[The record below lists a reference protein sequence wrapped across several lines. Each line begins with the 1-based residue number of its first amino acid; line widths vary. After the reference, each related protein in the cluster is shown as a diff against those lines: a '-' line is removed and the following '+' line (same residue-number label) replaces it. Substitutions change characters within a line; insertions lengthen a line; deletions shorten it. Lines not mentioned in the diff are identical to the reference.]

1 LRRIL
6 RLISLMELSL
16 WHPIMKQTDLIW
28 NAQVKMT
35 QKRGGHLCAPLPKGK
50 IGECGYLDEMTKED
64 LEERL
69 DEYRRLLEE
78 DEEEDEAGRGGF
90 PRGGLGV
97 EVHCV
102 DVGLEDPSVV
112 ANAHLKDEVPSVS
125 GDAKCAPAAATSAQQ
140 GASTSYA
147 EWIASVQTTRNRDW
161 AFNVTMEDEEEEML
175 KPPKYEAT
183 TLFGSGVEDYAMKMT
198 SLPSAS
204 VRSIASST
212 MESQL
217 FAPCMVGTLESQFLK
232 MQVQMMRAR
241 RCLDVGTFT
250 GMSALAMAEGGAE
263 VVTLENDE
271 SCASVAS
278 ACFSASP
285 YASKIRLILD
295 SAQEAMKQ
303 LLKDGEKFD
312 IVFLDADKENYI
324 IYYELAMSGLLS
336 PDGVIIADNSL
347 CSLVYDEGDE
357 RRQRLHD
364 FNRRVKADPRVEQV
378 VLTIREGISLI
389 RPI

>member
-1 LRRIL
+1 
-6 RLISLMELSL
+6 MELSL

-125 GDAKCAPAAATSAQQ
+125 GDAKVSRMIKEWARTGPLARPFARGKVHDSMSQKRPDFVPQCAPAASSAASAKQ

-183 TLFGSGVEDYAMKMT
+183 TLFGSGVEDYAMK
-198 SLPSAS
+198 
-204 VRSIASST
+204 VRCKG
-212 MESQL
+212 
-217 FAPCMVGTLESQFLK
+217 F
-232 MQVQMMRAR
+232 
-241 RCLDVGTFT
+241 
-250 GMSALAMAEGGAE
+250 
-263 VVTLENDE
+263 
-271 SCASVAS
+271 
-278 ACFSASP
+278 
-285 YASKIRLILD
+285 
-295 SAQEAMKQ
+295 
-303 LLKDGEKFD
+303 
-312 IVFLDADKENYI
+312 
-324 IYYELAMSGLLS
+324 
-336 PDGVIIADNSL
+336 
-347 CSLVYDEGDE
+347 
-357 RRQRLHD
+357 
-364 FNRRVKADPRVEQV
+364 
-378 VLTIREGISLI
+378 
-389 RPI
+389 